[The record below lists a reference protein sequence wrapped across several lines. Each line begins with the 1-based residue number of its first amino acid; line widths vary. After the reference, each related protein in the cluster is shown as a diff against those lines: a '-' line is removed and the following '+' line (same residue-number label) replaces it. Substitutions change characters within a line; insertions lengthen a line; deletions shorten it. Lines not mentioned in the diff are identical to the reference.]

1 MYVTRFTFYRLVERD
16 NRHSFTRCFH
26 LLLLRKSQIDTTELY
41 LYVTLH
47 PCICCYRN
55 EQRFPLLLET
65 NNAFRVV
72 TQTYFNFTIQ
82 SISAWS
88 KSSWHFKKQERVSQ
102 AYEMSVSKKRVPT
115 KRTTLHFVVGNKQRF
130 PLLLGTNS
138 TLRLFMVLSETKSA
152 LVIKNFSMLLPIY
165 SPKFWSF

>member
-1 MYVTRFTFYRLVERD
+1 MYVTRFIFYRLIERD

-26 LLLLRKSQIDTTELY
+26 LLQLRKSQIDITELY

-55 EQRFPLLLET
+55 EQHFPLLLET

-102 AYEMSVSKKRVPT
+102 AYEMSVSKKRVHT
-115 KRTTLHFVVGNKQRF
+115 KQTTLHF
-130 PLLLGTNS
+130 LL
-138 TLRLFMVLSETKSA
+138 ETENAS
-152 LVIKNFSMLLPIY
+152 LCC
-165 SPKFWSF
+165 

>member
-1 MYVTRFTFYRLVERD
+1 MRPPEETEYNYIIFAYSDPTRFTFYRLVERD

-72 TQTYFNFTIQ
+72 TQTYFNSDHTID
-82 SISAWS
+82 
-88 KSSWHFKKQERVSQ
+88 FC
-102 AYEMSVSKKRVPT
+102 
-115 KRTTLHFVVGNKQRF
+115 VVKV
-130 PLLLGTNS
+130 
-138 TLRLFMVLSETKSA
+138 FMA
-152 LVIKNFSMLLPIY
+152 F
-165 SPKFWSF
+165 